1 MAKNF
6 SRYTMRANMLR
17 KVLIRIDYDGVTDI
31 NEWIKL
37 FKENRELSSYFQKY
51 TKGVQNQATIS
62 LSNMEEIAASRS
74 IPLSTFQSEPLH
86 RFSDAVFKEEDGVQ
100 REDNIVMDVT
110 SLFLTFSIDCVNCK
124 NMDVYI
130 SFLNNYIKAF
140 LENDKYIVI
149 QRIGVRKLGGDVFKS
164 LDDFSETF
172 EESVFA
178 TPDVANLR
186 GGLIDREYVDRI
198 IKNDETVK
206 VNFARR
212 CRAIKTDDGKTVY
225 QALLDIDGYVDKGL
239 IEKNQYQFPIHFEKV
254 VKNQIND
261 YLFELY
267 KLSVTEQYL
276 KDNGEEVQN

>member
-37 FKENRELSSYFQKY
+37 FKENDELSSYFQKY

-86 RFSDAVFKEEDGVQ
+86 RFSDAVFKDEDGIL
-100 REDNIVMDVT
+100 REDKIVMDAT
-110 SLFLTFSIDCVNCK
+110 SLFLTFSIDCVNYK

-149 QRIGVRKLGGDVFKS
+149 QRIGVRKLGGDVFRS

-178 TPDVANLR
+178 SLDVANLS
-186 GGLIDREYVDRI
+186 GVFIDRQRI
-198 IKNDETVK
+198 
-206 VNFARR
+206 
-212 CRAIKTDDGKTVY
+212 C
-225 QALLDIDGYVDKGL
+225 
-239 IEKNQYQFPIHFEKV
+239 
-254 VKNQIND
+254 
-261 YLFELY
+261 
-267 KLSVTEQYL
+267 
-276 KDNGEEVQN
+276 

>member
-1 MAKNF
+1 
-6 SRYTMRANMLR
+6 MRANMLR

-37 FKENRELSSYFQKY
+37 FKENDELSSYFQKY

-62 LSNMEEIAASRS
+62 LSNMEEIAESRS

-86 RFSDAVFKEEDGVQ
+86 RFSDAVFKDEDGIQ
-100 REDNIVMDVT
+100 RDDKIVMDVT
-110 SLFLTFSIDCVNCK
+110 SLFLTFSIDCVNYK

-130 SFLNNYIKAF
+130 SFLNDYIKAF

-178 TPDVANLR
+178 TLDVANLN

-239 IEKNQYQFPIHFEKV
+239 IEKNQYRFPELFEKV

>member
-17 KVLIRIDYDGVTDI
+17 KVLIRIDYDGVTNIDD
-31 NEWIKL
+31 WIKL
-37 FKENRELSSYFQKY
+37 FKENGKLSSCFQKY
-51 TKGVQNQATIS
+51 NKGVQNQATVT

-86 RFSDAVFKEEDGVQ
+86 RFSDAVFKDEDGTQ
-100 REDNIVMDVT
+100 REDKIVMDVS
-110 SLFLTFSIDCVNCK
+110 SLFLTFSIDCVNYK

-130 SFLNNYIKAF
+130 SFLSNYIKAF

-164 LDDFSETF
+164 LEEFSETF
-172 EESVFA
+172 ENSVFA
-178 TPDVANLR
+178 TPNVANLD
-186 GGLIDREYVDRI
+186 GQLMDREYVDRI
-198 IKNDETVK
+198 IKNDSSVK
-206 VNFARR
+206 VNFIRR
-212 CRAIKTDDGKTVY
+212 CRALNTHEGDTIY
-225 QALLDIDGYVDKGL
+225 QALLDIDGYVDRVV
-239 IEKNQYQFPIHFEKV
+239 IEMNKYKFPDDFESV
-254 VKNQIND
+254 VKSKIND

>member
-31 NEWIKL
+31 SEWIKL
-37 FKENRELSSYFQKY
+37 FKEDKELSSHFLKY
-51 TKGVQNQATIS
+51 TKGVQNQATVS

-86 RFSDAVFKEEDGVQ
+86 RFSDAMFKDEDGIQ
-100 REDNIVMDVT
+100 REDKITMDVT
-110 SLFLTFSIDCVNCK
+110 GLFLTFSIDCVNYK

-140 LENDKYIVI
+140 LDNDKYIVI
-149 QRIGVRKLGGDVFKS
+149 QRIGVRKLGGDVFRS
-164 LDDFSETF
+164 LAEFSETF
-172 EESVFA
+172 ENSVFA
-178 TPDVANLR
+178 TPDVANLD

-198 IKNDETVK
+198 IKNDESVK

-212 CRAIKTDDGKTVY
+212 CRAIKTNDGNMVY

-239 IEKNQYQFPIHFEKV
+239 IEKNKYKFPNDFENV
-254 VKNQIND
+254 VKTKIND

-276 KDNGEEVQN
+276 NENGEEVQN

>member
-37 FKENRELSSYFQKY
+37 FKENDELSSYFQKY

-62 LSNMEEIAASRS
+62 LSNMEEIAESRS

-86 RFSDAVFKEEDGVQ
+86 RFSDAVFKDEDGIQ
-100 REDNIVMDVT
+100 RDDKIVMDVT
-110 SLFLTFSIDCVNCK
+110 SLFLTFSIDCVNYK

-130 SFLNNYIKAF
+130 SFLNDYIKAF

-178 TPDVANLR
+178 TLDVANLN

-239 IEKNQYQFPIHFEKV
+239 IEKNQYRFPELFEKV

-267 KLSVTEQYL
+267 NLSVTEQYL

>member
-1 MAKNF
+1 
-6 SRYTMRANMLR
+6 MRANMLR

-37 FKENRELSSYFQKY
+37 FKEKDELSSYFQKY

-62 LSNMEEIAASRS
+62 LSNMEEIAASRY

-86 RFSDAVFKEEDGVQ
+86 RFSDAVFKDENGIL
-100 REDNIVMDVT
+100 REDKIVMDVT
-110 SLFLTFSIDCVNCK
+110 SLFLTFSIDCVNYK

-130 SFLNNYIKAF
+130 NFLNNYIRAF

-149 QRIGVRKLGGDVFKS
+149 QRIGVRKLGGDVFES
-164 LDDFSETF
+164 LDDFSKTF
-172 EESVFA
+172 EGSVFA
-178 TPDVANLR
+178 TPDAANLK

-212 CRAIKTDDGKTVY
+212 CRAIKTADGKTVY

-239 IEKNQYQFPIHFEKV
+239 IEKNQYRFPELFERV